1 MIVRFEASGTSFV
14 GAGRY
19 YLHDKAADR
28 SLPKHL
34 KPETDERVWFS
45 DTRNCLSTKPD
56 EALIEMW
63 RTADDQAF
71 LKAQAGVRAPG
82 RRCEEPVKTMS
93 LAWHKDDA
101 PSPEHMIATADSF
114 LKHMGWSEH
123 QAVFVGHSD
132 TEHRHVHIILNRVH
146 PEHGRTLNDFR
157 DQVRAQQWAHTYEKE
172 HGKIWCENREPNA
185 ELRRDRAEDHAK
197 VRAGEMTPEQRAAA
211 EATRRQPANQHL
223 PHNVVLM
230 ARPQEKQFKNEEQIR
245 EERDKLE
252 RDLLKAD
259 QRAEREAW
267 FKNGAKLFKAT
278 RHAVYDEVRAE
289 FRPEWRTLYKD
300 HAAARKEAD
309 AASKSGVSRA
319 YHYAKNGQWAEARTA
334 YKERSHIINA
344 VNTAFTARQKELKE
358 RQKTTLKD
366 RQDAAITAL
375 REARDPAYK
384 LLLARQFTER
394 AQLRAEQARPG
405 HEAEKPRTSAQDYL
419 DQVRAAAAANEN
431 KDPAATPTQAANS
444 NAPPTPPEAEAKR
457 ANGPE
462 PETNTHAQKTRASGA
477 AGRHDQAHHSADPDD
492 PAAHPF
498 RLAEPGALS
507 RSGHTLDAFASVL
520 ASTPRNHHSD
530 VALVGLALHHEF
542 KGSEAAKDL
551 YRQWASGN
559 SAWAN
564 GETDMVWSGIKSD
577 APNITGLP
585 MVIAIARAHSANTDL
600 LAPIMEPKEEKA
612 PREHHADPHDITSEP
627 EAAEPFKQ
635 APDVAAGAIGAL
647 AGYIADQIGEA
658 LAPTPPEVRA
668 RRALEEARREAERPI
683 IDPAETRR
691 QTRSIETAIRA
702 AEAEREEQRSRD
714 YWTERDRTKDKE
726 RDR

>member
-1 MIVRFEASGTSFV
+1 MIVRFESSGTSFV

-34 KPETDERVWFS
+34 KPSTDERVWFT
-45 DTRNCLSTKPD
+45 DTRNCLSMKPE

-63 RTADDQAF
+63 RTADDQAL
-71 LKAQAGVRAPG
+71 LKAQAGVRASG
-82 RRCEEPVKTMS
+82 RRCDEPVKTMS

-101 PSPEHMIATADSF
+101 PSPEHMMATADSF
-114 LKHMGWSEH
+114 LKHMGWTEH
-123 QAVFVGHSD
+123 QAVLIGHSD

-157 DQVRAQQWAHTYEKE
+157 DQVRAQQWAHAYEKE

-185 ELRRDRAEDHAK
+185 ELRRERAEDHAK
-197 VRAGEMTPEQRAAA
+197 VRAGEMTPEHRAAA
-211 EATRRQPANQHL
+211 EVARKTPANQHL
-223 PHNVVLM
+223 PHNVILM
-230 ARPQEKQFKNEEQIR
+230 ARPQEKLFKSEEQRR
-245 EERDKLE
+245 EEADKLE
-252 RDLLKAD
+252 RDLLKAE

-289 FRPEWRTLYKD
+289 FRPEWRSLYKE
-300 HAAARKEAD
+300 HAAARKEAE
-309 AASKSGVSRA
+309 AASKSGISRA
-319 YHYAKNGQWAEARTA
+319 HHYARNGQWAEARAA
-334 YKERSHIINA
+334 YKDRHHIVNA
-344 VNTAFTARQKELKE
+344 VNTTFTARLKDLKDQ
-358 RQKTTLKD
+358 QKTTLKD

-384 LLLARQFTER
+384 LLLARQYAER
-394 AQLRAEQARPG
+394 AALRAEQARPG
-405 HEAEKPRTSAQDYL
+405 HQSERPTTSAQDYL

-431 KDPAATPTQAANS
+431 KDPSATPPQAANT
-444 NAPPTPPEAEAKR
+444 NTGPTPPEADAKR
-457 ANGPE
+457 ANGAPE
-462 PETNTHAQKTRASGA
+462 PETAHPAQPRGSSV
-477 AGRHDQAHHSADPDD
+477 AGMEARSHHSADPDD
-492 PAAHPF
+492 PRAHPF
-498 RLAEPGALS
+498 KLVDPSVLS

-520 ASTPRNHHSD
+520 ASTPRNNHSD
-530 VALVGLALHHEF
+530 VALVGLALHQEF

-551 YRQWASGN
+551 YSQWAAGN

-564 GETDMVWSGIKSD
+564 GETEMVWAGIKSD
-577 APNITGLP
+577 SPNITGLP
-585 MVIAIARAHSANTDL
+585 MVIAIARAYGANTDL

-612 PREHHADPHDITSEP
+612 PREHHADPHDVTSEP
-627 EAAEPFKQ
+627 EAAESFKQ
-635 APDVAAGAIGAL
+635 APDLAAGAIGAL

-714 YWTERDRTKDKE
+714 YWTERNRTKDKE

>member
-34 KPETDERVWFS
+34 KPSSDERVWFT
-45 DTRNCLSTKPD
+45 DTRNCLSMKPD

-63 RTADDQAF
+63 RTADDQAL

-101 PSPEHMIATADSF
+101 PSPEHMMATADAF
-114 LKHMGWSEH
+114 LRHMGWTEH
-123 QAVFVGHSD
+123 QAVLIGHSD

-157 DQVRAQQWAHTYEKE
+157 DQVRAQQWAHAYEKE

-185 ELRRDRAEDHAK
+185 EMRRERAEDHGK

-211 EATRRQPANQHL
+211 EVARKTPANQHL

-230 ARPQEKQFKNEEQIR
+230 ARPQEKQFKSEEQLR
-245 EERDKLE
+245 EERDKLD

-289 FRPEWRTLYKD
+289 FRPQWRTLYKD
-300 HAAARKEAD
+300 HAAARKEAE
-309 AASKSGVSRA
+309 AASKSGISRA
-319 YHYAKNGQWAEARTA
+319 HRYVRNGQWAEARAA
-334 YKERSHIINA
+334 YKERHYITNA
-344 VNTAFTARQKELKE
+344 VNTAFTEKLKDLKE

-384 LLLARQFTER
+384 LLLARQYAER
-394 AQLRAEQARPG
+394 AALRAEQARPG
-405 HEAEKPRTSAQDYL
+405 YPSERPTTSAQDYL

-431 KDPAATPTQAANS
+431 NDPAATPPLAANA
-444 NAPPTPPEAEAKR
+444 NTGPTPPEADAKR
-457 ANGPE
+457 VNDRTE
-462 PETNTHAQKTRASGA
+462 HAAHSPQPRATGA
-477 AGRHDQAHHSADPDD
+477 QRGDNRPHHSADPDD

-498 RLAEPGALS
+498 KLADPNALS
-507 RSGHTLDAFASVL
+507 RSGHRLDAFASVL
-520 ASTPRNHHSD
+520 ASTPRNNHSD
-530 VALVGLALHHEF
+530 VALVGLALHQEF
-542 KGSEAAKDL
+542 KGSDAAKDL
-551 YRQWASGN
+551 YSQWAAGN
-559 SAWAN
+559 AAWAN
-564 GETDMVWSGIKSD
+564 GETEMVWAGIKSD
-577 APNITGLP
+577 TPNITGLP
-585 MVIAIARAHSANTDL
+585 MVIAIARAHGANTDL
-600 LAPIMEPKEEKA
+600 LAPIMEPKDERE
-612 PREHHADPHDITSEP
+612 PREHRADPHDVTSEP

-635 APDVAAGAIGAL
+635 MPDLAAGAIGAL

-658 LAPTPPEVRA
+658 LSPTPPEIRA
-668 RRALEEARREAERPI
+668 RRALEEARRASERPI

-691 QTRSIETAIRA
+691 QARSIETAIRA
-702 AEAEREEQRSRD
+702 AEADREEQRSRD